1 MYEVLVGNIGRVS
14 YVLMSKTAAFKL
26 AREYAAQARTGIMR
40 AEFPVVVL
48 DQDGEIVLEI
58 TR

>member
-1 MYEVLVGNIGRVS
+1 MYEVLVTNIGRVAGNLTKS
-14 YVLMSKTAAFKL
+14 GAIKV